1 MGESGEGRGGL
12 FFMVGYLSVY
22 RAFYRRGA
30 REHTGGSEYN
40 PFWVVEYLQR
50 SSYLRGMSQ
59 ANVDLG
65 VFQETKFT
73 KGIYP
78 RELGGYQVVVPKSP
92 SLHSSG
98 ITMFY
103 LKSDHFTVSAIR
115 LRVTNVVRFQLTLGG
130 Q

>member
-1 MGESGEGRGGL
+1 MRQCTGSSTGVGWGDRQYMARPVRFVTYNILNGRYGGL
-12 FFMVGYLSVY
+12 QY
-22 RAFYRRGA
+22 A
-30 REHTGGSEYN
+30 
-40 PFWVVEYLQR
+40 
-50 SSYLRGMSQ
+50 LRVMSQ